1 MMAQIEKNKSLK
13 EFNTFG
19 IDAHARYFINITTPE
34 ALQEL
39 LQTDIFK
46 NEKHL
51 ILGGG
56 SNVLFLNDFE
66 GLIIKVSLKGMEIV
80 DQDDETISLKVAAG
94 EIWHDVVMHC
104 VQNNWGGIE
113 NLSLIPGTMGAAPI
127 QNIGAYGVEIKE
139 VIKEVEVIDLKN
151 GSKHIIKHDECR
163 FGYRESVFKSEW
175 KEKYFISSV
184 TLTLRTK
191 RHQLNRSYGAI
202 NDTLQQMNVT
212 TPSIQTI
219 SEAVVH
225 IRQSKLPDPRVIGNA
240 GSFFKNPTITQEHY
254 ELIKKINPTAP
265 SYPTVNQE
273 VKVPAGWLIEQCGW
287 KGKKINEVG
296 VHAQQALVLVNYG
309 SGNGKEIFELSQK
322 ISASVKEKF
331 NVTLTPEVNIIA

>member
-1 MMAQIEKNKSLK
+1 MPILEKNKSLR
-13 EFNTFG
+13 ELNTFG
-19 IDAHARYFINITTPE
+19 IDAKAHYFAGIHT
-34 ALQEL
+34 LQEL
-39 LQTDIFK
+39 RELLQSDVFK
-46 NEKHL
+46 NERHL

-56 SNVLFLNDFE
+56 SNVLFMNDFD
-66 GLIIKVSLKGMEIV
+66 GLIMQVMLKGIEVI
-80 DQDDETISLKVAAG
+80 DQNDETITIRVAAG
-94 EIWHDVVMHC
+94 EVWHDVVMHC

-139 VIKEVEVIDLKN
+139 VIKEVEVIDLKT
-151 GSKHIIKHDECR
+151 GEHRCITHDECR
-163 FGYRESVFKSEW
+163 FGYRESAFKSEW

-184 TLTLRTK
+184 TLTLHTK
-191 RHQLNRSYGAI
+191 RHQLNMSYGAI
-202 NDTLQQMNVT
+202 NDTLRQMNVI

-219 SEAVVH
+219 SEAVVY

-254 ELIKKINPTAP
+254 QLIKNINPTAP

-287 KGKKINEVG
+287 KGKKINDVG

-309 SGNGKEIFELSQK
+309 SGSGKEIFELSRK
-322 ISASVKEKF
+322 IIESVKEKF
-331 NVTLTPEVNIIA
+331 NITLTPEVNIIA